1 MAITTYSNSPYNDDF
16 ATADENYLRIL
27 FQPGRSVQVRE
38 LNQLQSNLQDQIDK
52 FGSHVFK
59 DGDRVLNGYTTYD
72 ENIQSLPITFIGAV
86 DPTTEQL
93 KALKGLEIH
102 KVGLTD
108 LSAKVMGVEQFV
120 GNASGTY
127 YRLYLKYFGT
137 DVNTSTEAFVAT
149 DTLGLATDTTITLGT
164 NNTVSLNGT
173 IGTVATSG
181 DSLEDPGYYG
191 GFFQDEGVFFV
202 KGCFVHTDS
211 QSQFYVKETAD
222 TKLTGDAV
230 FNIVEE
236 VITHTADSALLD
248 NAAGT
253 PNQNAPGAD
262 RYKISLTLAFIPTA
276 SVAVAAD
283 QQRIELLQIVE
294 DGVTLPVRTE
304 YSELGKALATRSD
317 ETNGSYIVKPFNL
330 DVREYFNNEAGNRGK
345 YTDDEIYNSGGD
357 PLIAGVTNLAQAKS
371 EGEKRYV
378 IAVEPSTAYVQG
390 YRVELEDK
398 QEVVVNKG
406 QDSSDI
412 KTIANYKQ
420 SLNFGGFILGTINTL
435 NTSAADITGS
445 VDFNPSQTFI
455 LRETEAGASIGT
467 CRIAAITR
475 NPNRPRMNSTIASAL
490 GAGTLS
496 ASNVPEVLAT
506 HRIYVYDIQITT
518 AGKTLNDATD
528 IDIFPNATD
537 VEFRNTDGFSLK
549 GEFMDK
555 VYELPY
561 DAVNEISTV
570 KYSVSTRHE
579 IADAP
584 VGVSTIAAPVGSFT
598 STNPL
603 DYTIFQEGNEND
615 TTEGV
620 TVPTKI
626 EITNSGA
633 NAVIYYEEA
642 DGTPTIL
649 NSNMV
654 IIAPVEV
661 TRAVGVK
668 TNTQVSAETITTKLG
683 LGETLTLANTD
694 CYKINSITHSEIG
707 SGSTDLTDQ
716 FLFNG
721 GQTESHYGY
730 GTLKYVGTQSAPS
743 GTLTVDYQ
751 YFAGTDGP
759 YTANSYTTDGTTRM
773 ALSDVPKYQD
783 SRLSNALDFRRS
795 ITSTTTNFD
804 IIPGTTATFDIDYYN
819 PRVDLVSLNQLG
831 DVSIIEGASSQDP
844 QRPIL
849 PKDSIELFEI
859 YKPGYVYELDDLV
872 ISANNQRGYK
882 MKDIGELEARVKN
895 LEYYTALNM
904 LEKETAEKQLFDESG
919 ERFKNGIFTDAFTGH
934 GGGDTSNP
942 AYKIAIDRDESSAR
956 PMYLSENTRWSYR
969 DSGSDL
975 LSGATNTLTGSPSW
989 NNVSVPSGTVVHSGK
1004 RKNAVCL
1011 DFIEKSHVVQPFA
1024 TDHMSVNP
1032 YDVATW
1038 SGSLEISPT
1047 SDEWKDVTHRPDII
1061 NNVEGNNEALLK
1073 EIAENPNVLGTE
1085 WNEWQ
1090 TSWTGRRQGR
1100 GFLRGRTRGRRQGR
1114 GWLFARR
1121 TTDRQV
1127 RSGIQ
1132 TSLKETFNNEVI
1144 DDVPV
1149 DTTFIPFIR
1158 SRKVYFQA
1166 QLLKPNTKFYVYF
1179 DDVDVTS
1186 YCAEASFEQ
1195 FGGLVG
1201 ANGGTEVTRYDGQ
1214 TSISGATGSIV
1225 TDASG
1230 EVSGWIVIPNN
1241 DTLRFRTGTRQI
1253 RITNSATNN
1262 KLLETSNA
1270 EASYFAQGLLET
1282 RQRTVLSTRQ
1292 MSLERNRVSQARNV
1306 TRRRWRVWRDPIA
1319 QTFMIGNEPTG
1330 VFLSSIDLFVQE
1342 ADPNIPVELSI
1353 VTVENG
1359 IPTQN
1364 TIPHSRVIK
1373 KASDITTT
1381 LDAQT
1386 ASNFMFDTPVYLQP
1400 GVEYAIV
1407 LISNSAKWR
1416 VWTARV
1422 GGTNVVAA
1430 GQNAEK
1436 VTKNVNLGVLL
1447 KSQNASTWT
1456 PDQNAD
1462 LKFTINRAD
1471 FQEETSAEAQFEG
1484 VCPSRGEVTYI
1495 DVSPVDN
1502 FGYNAG
1508 APIVTITGGDGSGTT
1523 AKATVKAGGK
1533 IDTIVVTNN
1542 GIGHTTGNLPTV
1554 TIAAPDAVIV
1564 PSANVDT
1571 TNNLIRFE
1579 RCVLFDD
1586 AQKITYNN
1594 GGGTSI
1600 TEFVGIDL
1608 YVKGVSKLDY
1618 TDGEWYEVYSDSALT
1633 SQLTFT
1639 VAGNDLQYFTPAGGA
1654 TAVAAVDTW
1663 KGSAFY
1669 NLIEEMVLPEAST
1682 AYELILRGDDSGT
1695 SGVNEEASFEV
1706 VPNNILYAGER
1717 FSHDEDSG
1725 INATTHDNE
1734 LKLKATLLTT
1744 DSKVSPIIDLDRL
1757 SLLSFDNLINESYEL
1772 ETHKEAG
1779 ESLAR
1784 YISKKIDLEN
1794 PADGLNVYF
1803 DAVLPDDSTNIKV
1816 YIKLKRLDSIGASWS
1831 NSDWL
1836 EIVPA
1841 NGKELQVDSTYQ
1853 FSETEYTYQNDN
1865 VQFES
1870 FAIKI
1875 VFSSS
1880 NKAFAPEIKNLRAI
1894 ATI

>member
-72 ENIQSLPITFIGAV
+72 ENIQSLPITFVGAV

-93 KALKGLEIH
+93 NALKGLEIH

-108 LSAKVMGVEQFV
+108 LSAKVMGVEKFV
-120 GNASGTY
+120 GSANGTY

-137 DVNTSTEAFVAT
+137 DVGTSTEAFAAG
-149 DTLGLATDTTITLGT
+149 DTLGLDTDTTITLGT
-164 NNTVSLNGT
+164 NTTVSLNGT
-173 IGTVATSG
+173 IGTVATAV

-211 QSQFYVKETAD
+211 QSQFYIKETANS
-222 TKLTGDAV
+222 KLTGDAV

-236 VITHTADSALLD
+236 IVTHASDTSLLD

-262 RYKISLTLAFIPTA
+262 RYKLSLTLAFVATA
-276 SVAVAAD
+276 SAATAAN

-304 YSELGKALATRSD
+304 YSELGKAIATRSD
-317 ETNGSYIVKPFNL
+317 ETNGSYIVKPFKA
-330 DVREYFNNEAGNRGK
+330 DVREYFNDEAGNRGK

-398 QEVVVNKG
+398 QEVVVEKG

-412 KTIANYKQ
+412 KTVTNYKQ
-420 SLNFGGFILGTINTL
+420 SLNFGGFILGTIDSDGATANDIIGSL
-435 NTSAADITGS
+435 NFD
-445 VDFNPSQTFI
+445 PSETFA
-455 LRETEAGASIGT
+455 LREGTPDIGT

-475 NPNRPRMNSTIASAL
+475 NPNRPRMNSTIATAI
-490 GAGTLS
+490 GAGTVS
-496 ASNVPEVLAT
+496 ATNTPEVYAT
-506 HRIYVYDIQITT
+506 HRIYIYDIQITA
-518 AGKTLNDATD
+518 AGKTLKDSTSL
-528 IDIFPNATD
+528 DIFPNSIGID
-537 VEFRNTDGFSLK
+537 FRNTDGFSLN

-570 KYSVSTRHE
+570 KYTVSTRHE
-579 IADAP
+579 IANAP
-584 VGVSTIAAPVGSFT
+584 IGVSTITAPVGLFT

-603 DYTIFQEGNEND
+603 DYTIFQESNEND
-615 TTEGV
+615 TTEGI

-642 DGTPTIL
+642 DGSDTIV
-649 NSNMV
+649 NANMI

-661 TRAVGVK
+661 TRAVGIK
-668 TNTQVSAETITTKLG
+668 TNTQVSAETITTNLG
-683 LGETLTLANTD
+683 LGETITLANTD

-707 SGSTDLTDQ
+707 SGGTDLTDQ
-716 FLFNG
+716 FLFDG

-730 GTLKYVGTQSAPS
+730 GTVKYVGAQTVSS

-773 ALSDVPKYQD
+773 ALGDVPKFQD

-795 ITSTTTNFD
+795 IASTTSNFD
-804 IIPGTTATFDIDYYN
+804 IVPGTTATFTVDYYN
-819 PRVDLVSLNQLG
+819 PRIDLVALNQLG
-831 DVSIIEGASSQDP
+831 DVSIIKGASSQEP
-844 QRPIL
+844 KRPIL
-849 PKDSIELFEI
+849 PKDSLELFEI
-859 YKPGYVYELDDLV
+859 YKPGYVYELDDLD
-872 ISANNQRGYK
+872 ITTNNQRGYK
-882 MKDIGELEARVKN
+882 MKDIGELESRVKN
-895 LEYYTALNM
+895 LEYYTSLNM
-904 LEKETAEKQLFDESG
+904 LERETSEKQLFDESG

-1004 RKNAVCL
+1004 RKNVVCL

-1090 TSWTGRRQGR
+1090 TSWTGWRWG
-1100 GFLRGRTRGRRQGR
+1100 RGRRGRRFSRGRSGR
-1114 GWLFARR
+1114 GWLFGRR
-1121 TTDRQV
+1121 RTDRQV

-1195 FGGLVG
+1195 FGGSVG
-1201 ANGGTEVTRYDGQ
+1201 ANGGTNVTRYDGQ
-1214 TSISGATGSIV
+1214 ISIGGATGSIV

-1241 DTLRFRTGTRQI
+1241 NTLRFRTGTRQI
-1253 RITNSATNN
+1253 RVTNSATNN

-1292 MSLERNRVSQARNV
+1292 LSLERNRVSQARNV

-1342 ADPNIPVELSI
+1342 ADPSIPVELSI

-1364 TIPHSRVIK
+1364 TVPHSRVIR
-1373 KASDITTT
+1373 KANDVTIT

-1407 LISNSAKWR
+1407 LISNSARWR

-1471 FQEETSAEAQFEG
+1471 FQEETNAVAQFEG
-1484 VCPSRGEVTYI
+1484 VCPGRGEVTYI
-1495 DVSPVDN
+1495 DVSAADN

-1508 APIVTITGGDGSGTT
+1508 APTITVTGGDGSGTT

-1542 GIGHTTGNLPTV
+1542 GTGHTTSNLPTV
-1554 TIAAPDAVIV
+1554 TISAPNALVVPTANIDAV
-1564 PSANVDT
+1564 
-1571 TNNLIRFE
+1571 NNLVRFE
-1579 RCVLFDD
+1579 RCVVFTDG
-1586 AQKITYNN
+1586 QKLTYAD
-1594 GGGTSI
+1594 GGGTAIS
-1600 TEFVGIDL
+1600 ELVGIDI
-1608 YVKGVSKLDY
+1608 YVKGVSKIDY
-1618 TDGEWYEVYSDSALT
+1618 ADGELYELYSDANMT
-1633 SQLTFT
+1633 SLIAFT
-1639 VAGNDLQYFTPAGGA
+1639 ATGNDLQNFTPAGGA
-1654 TAVAAVDTW
+1654 TAVAAVNTW
-1663 KGSAFY
+1663 KGSSFY
-1669 NLIEEMVLPEAST
+1669 NLIEEMILPEAS
-1682 AYELILRGDDSGT
+1682 AEYELILRGDDSST
-1695 SGVNEEASFEV
+1695 SGADEKASFEV
-1706 VPNNILYAGER
+1706 AANSLLYAGER
-1717 FSHDEDSG
+1717 FTHDEDSG
-1725 INATTHDNE
+1725 VNATTHDNE
-1734 LKLKATLLTT
+1734 LKLKATLSTV
-1744 DSKVSPIIDLDRL
+1744 DSKISPIIDLDRL
-1757 SLLSFDNLINESYEL
+1757 SLLSFDNLINESFEL

-1784 YISKKIDLEN
+1784 YISRKIDLET
-1794 PADGLNVYF
+1794 PADGLNIYF
-1803 DAVLPDDSTNIKV
+1803 DAVLPDDTTNIKV
-1816 YIKLKRLDSIGASWS
+1816 LIKLKRIDSLSASWN

-1836 EIVPA
+1836 EILPA
-1841 NGKELQVDSTYQ
+1841 NGKELQVDSSYQ
-1853 FSETEYTYQNDN
+1853 FSETEYAYQNDN

-1875 VFSSS
+1875 VFTSS

-1894 ATI
+1894 ATV

>member
-16 ATADENYLRIL
+16 ATANDNYLRIL

-72 ENIQSLPITFIGAV
+72 ENIQSVPITFAGSV
-86 DPTTEQL
+86 EPTTEQL
-93 KALKGLEIH
+93 NALKGLEIH
-102 KVGLTD
+102 KTGLTD
-108 LSAKVMGVEQFV
+108 LTAKVMGVEKFA
-120 GNASGTY
+120 GSSNTTF

-137 DVNTSTEAFVAT
+137 DVTSSTEAFVAT
-149 DTLGLATDTTITLGT
+149 DVLALDTNTTITLGT
-164 NNTVSLNGT
+164 NTTIVQGGV
-173 IGTVATSG
+173 IGTVATNAA
-181 DSLEDPGYYG
+181 SLEDPGNYG
-191 GFFQDEGVFFV
+191 GFFQDQGVFFI

-211 QSQFYVKETAD
+211 QSEFYIKATANS
-222 TKLTGDAV
+222 KLTGDVV

-236 VITHTADSALLD
+236 IVTYASDTSLLD

-262 RYKISLTLAFIPTA
+262 RYKLSLTLAFADVSSASTSVTA
-276 SVAVAAD
+276 S

-294 DGVTLPVRTE
+294 DNVTLPVRTE
-304 YSELGKALATRSD
+304 YSELGKAIATRSD
-317 ETNGSYIVKPFNL
+317 ETNGSYIVKPFKV
-330 DVREYFNNEAGNRGK
+330 DVREYFNDEAGNRGK
-345 YTDDEIYNSGGD
+345 YTDDEIYNTGGT
-357 PLIAGVTNLAQAKS
+357 PLISGVTNLAQAKS

-398 QEVVVNKG
+398 QEVVVEKG

-412 KTIANYKQ
+412 KTVTNYKQ
-420 SLNFGGFILGTINTL
+420 SLNFGGFILGTLSHTPA
-435 NTSAADITGS
+435 TAADIIGS
-445 VDFNPSQTFI
+445 LDFDPAQTFT
-455 LRETEAGASIGT
+455 LREVEGTASIGT

-475 NPNRPRMNSTIASAL
+475 NPTRPRMNSTIATAI
-490 GAGTLS
+490 GAGTVT
-496 ASNVPEVLAT
+496 ATNTPEVYAT

-518 AGKTLNDATD
+518 AGKTLKDATD
-528 IDIFPNATD
+528 IDIFPGAAYA
-537 VEFRNTDGFSLK
+537 EFRNTDGFSLN

-570 KYSVSTRHE
+570 KYTVSTRHE
-579 IADAP
+579 IANPP
-584 VGVSTIAAPVGSFT
+584 VGVSTITAPVGSFI

-603 DYTIFQEGNEND
+603 DYTIFQQVNATD
-615 TTEGV
+615 TAAGI

-642 DGTPTIL
+642 DGTVTL
-649 NSNMV
+649 STYDMV

-668 TNTQVSAETITTKLG
+668 TNTQVSAETITTNLG
-683 LGETLTLANTD
+683 LGETITLANTD

-716 FLFNG
+716 FLFDG

-730 GTLKYVGTQSAPS
+730 GTVKYIGTQTVQS

-759 YTANSYTTDGTTRM
+759 YTANSYTTNGTIRM
-773 ALSDVPKYQD
+773 PLSDVPKFQD

-795 ITSTTTNFD
+795 ITSTTSNFD
-804 IIPGTTATFDIDYYN
+804 LVPGTTATFTVDYYN
-819 PRVDLVSLNQLG
+819 PRIDLVALNQLG
-831 DVSIIEGASSQDP
+831 DVSIIKGASSQEP
-844 QRPIL
+844 KRPIL
-849 PKDSIELFEI
+849 PKDSLELFEI
-859 YKPGYVYELDDLV
+859 YKPGYVYELDDLD
-872 ISANNQRGYK
+872 IATNNQRGYK
-882 MKDIGELEARVKN
+882 MKDIGELESRVKN
-895 LEYYTALNM
+895 LEYYTSLNM
-904 LEKETAEKQLFDESG
+904 LERETSEKQLFDASG

-934 GGGDTSNP
+934 GGGDTTNP
-942 AYKIAIDRDESSAR
+942 AYKIGIDRDESSAR

-975 LSGATNTLTGSPSW
+975 QTGATTTLAGSPTW
-989 NNVSVPSGTVVHSGK
+989 NTVSVPSGTVVHSGK
-1004 RKNAVCL
+1004 RKNVVCL
-1011 DFIEKSHVVQPFA
+1011 DFIEKSHIIQPFA
-1024 TDHMSVNP
+1024 TEHLSVNP

-1061 NNVEGNNEALLK
+1061 NNVEGNNSALL
-1073 EIAENPNVLGTE
+1073 EQIAENPNILGTE

-1090 TSWTGRRQGR
+1090 TSWTGSRWGRRNFR
-1100 GFLRGRTRGRRQGR
+1100 GSRRGRR
-1114 GWLFARR
+1114 GWLFGRR
-1121 TTDRQV
+1121 RRERQV

-1149 DTTFIPFIR
+1149 DTSFIPFIR
-1158 SRKVYFQA
+1158 SRKVYFNA

-1195 FGGLVG
+1195 FGGAVG
-1201 ANGGTEVTRYDGQ
+1201 SDGGTNVVRYDGQ
-1214 TSISGATGSIV
+1214 TSIAGANGNIT
-1225 TDASG
+1225 TNASG

-1241 DTLRFRTGTRQI
+1241 DTLRFRTGARQI
-1253 RITNSATNN
+1253 RVTNSATNN

-1330 VFLSSIDLFVQE
+1330 VFLSSIDLFVKQ
-1342 ADPNIPVELSI
+1342 ADPSIPVEMSI

-1373 KASDITTT
+1373 KAADVTVTA
-1381 LDAQT
+1381 DAQT
-1386 ASNFMFDTPVYLQP
+1386 ASNLMFDTPVYLQP

-1407 LISNSAKWR
+1407 LISNSAQWR
-1416 VWTARV
+1416 VWTSRV

-1471 FQEETSAEAQFEG
+1471 FQEDTSRLAKFEG
-1484 VCPSRGEVTYI
+1484 VCPGRGEVTYI
-1495 DVSPVDN
+1495 DVSPTN
-1502 FGYNAG
+1502 NSGYNAG
-1508 APIVTITGGDGSGTT
+1508 APIVTITGGAGSGTT
-1523 AKATVKAGGK
+1523 AKATVKPGGK

-1542 GIGHTTGNLPTV
+1542 GTGHTTGSLPTV
-1554 TIAAPDAVIV
+1554 TIAAPSPITVLTSDVV
-1564 PSANVDT
+1564 GNYV
-1571 TNNLIRFE
+1571 RFQS
-1579 RCVLFDD
+1579 CVLFDD
-1586 AQKITYNN
+1586 GQEVTYNAN
-1594 GGGTSI
+1594 GGTAAVTAG
-1600 TEFVGIDL
+1600 VY
-1608 YVKGVSKLDY
+1608 YVRNVSKLGYADGELYQLY
-1618 TDGEWYEVYSDSALT
+1618 TDAALT
-1633 SQLTFT
+1633 SAQAIATT
-1639 VAGNDLQYFTPAGGA
+1639 GNNAQYFTPTGQATA
-1654 TAVAAVDTW
+1654 TAVVNAW
-1663 KGSAFY
+1663 RGSVFY
-1669 NLIEEMVLPEAST
+1669 NLIEEMVLPQAST
-1682 AYELILRGDDSGT
+1682 GYELLLRGDDAGT
-1695 SGVNEEASFEV
+1695 AGANEAAIYEV
-1706 VPNNILYAGER
+1706 VANDLLYAGER
-1717 FSHDEDSG
+1717 FSHDENSG
-1725 INATTHDNE
+1725 VAATTYDNE
-1734 LKLKATLLTT
+1734 LELKATLLTT
-1744 DSKVSPIIDLDRL
+1744 DSKISPIIDLDRL
-1757 SLLSFDNLINESYEL
+1757 SLLSFDNIINESHEL
-1772 ETHKEAG
+1772 ETNKESG

-1784 YISKKIDLEN
+1784 YISKKVDLEN
-1794 PADGLNVYF
+1794 PADGINVYF
-1803 DAVLPDDSTNIKV
+1803 DGLLPDDSTNIKV
-1816 YIKLKRLDSIGASWS
+1816 YIKMKDFTSADSWN
-1831 NSDWL
+1831 NSIWR
-1836 EIVPA
+1836 EILPA
-1841 NGKELQVDSTYQ
+1841 EGKELQVSSGYE
-1853 FSETEYTYQNDN
+1853 FKETEYSYQNDS

-1870 FAIKI
+1870 FALKI
-1875 VFSSS
+1875 VFTSS

-1894 ATI
+1894 ATV